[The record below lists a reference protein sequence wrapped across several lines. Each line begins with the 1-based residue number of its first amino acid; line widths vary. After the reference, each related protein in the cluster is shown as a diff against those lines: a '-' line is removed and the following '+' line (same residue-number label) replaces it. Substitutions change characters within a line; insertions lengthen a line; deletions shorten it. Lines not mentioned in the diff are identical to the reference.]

1 MTANTLPPGAQP
13 SGASGPDQ
21 PITPAE
27 PSRDQ
32 AVAVAPQWKLVWWGF
47 RRHKLA
53 VVGMAVTL
61 LIYLIALFAGFLAP
75 YSSQYQDPEYAY
87 APPQQLR
94 IDGDGLHVYGYTSTQ
109 DEETL
114 DLQWSVNE
122 SDRIGVRL
130 FATGEEYTLFGLI
143 NTDIHLLGPSES
155 GAGPMYLLGAD
166 ATGHDMLSR
175 IIHGTVVSMSI
186 GLVGVAVALVL
197 GVLLGGVSGYFGGKT
212 DTVIQRIVEFMMS
225 IPTLPLWLALAAAI
239 PPGWS
244 PLQRYFA
251 ITVILSII
259 GWTSLARETRG
270 RFLGLREEEF
280 VAAAKVDGSSQPRII
295 FRHMLPSFT
304 SHLIASLSL
313 SVPTMIL
320 AETSLSFLG
329 LGLQEP
335 VVSWGVLLQESQN
348 IRAVATAP
356 WMMIP
361 GLAVVVSVLA
371 LNFFGDGLRDA
382 ADPYKN

>member
-1 MTANTLPPGAQP
+1 MTTNTLPPGSAGEG
-13 SGASGPDQ
+13 SDGEAASVGGPQ
-21 PITPAE
+21 SHE
-27 PSRDQ
+27 N

-53 VVGMAVTL
+53 VVGLFVTVA
-61 LIYLIALFAGFLAP
+61 IYLVALFAGFLAP
-75 YSSQYQDPEYAY
+75 YSTEHSDPEYAY

-94 IDGDGLHVYGYTSTQ
+94 IDEQGLYVYGYTSTQ
-109 DEETL
+109 DQETL

-122 SDRIGVRL
+122 EERIGVRL
-130 FATGEEYTLFGLI
+130 FAQGEDYTLFGFI
-143 NTDIHLLGPSES
+143 DSNIHLIGPADP

-166 ATGHDMLSR
+166 ETGHDMLSR
-175 IIHGTVVSMSI
+175 IVHGTVVSMSI

-197 GVLLGGVSGYFGGKT
+197 GVLLGGISGYFGGKI

-244 PLQRYFA
+244 PIQRYLA

-313 SVPTMIL
+313 SVPGMIL

-361 GLAVVVSVLA
+361 GLAVVVAVLS
-371 LNFFGDGLRDA
+371 LNFLGDGLRDA